1 MELLIFL
8 LLIPIARG
16 LIFLFDWRYLEKV
29 CRRHDLYLKGVG
41 DNATEGERELS
52 GEASNWITEN
62 TTEIKRRVKKSGVKD
77 PVHSFMDA
85 KGYGYVGQEQISTLD
100 NLLYLNKTVQNSAVT
115 VLKRAKG
122 HFKNEAVKS
131 INPLFWLET
140 LFFLPKAIVSASGID
155 ASSKLAET
163 GLKIT
168 QIIYWLVILGA
179 VISNPD
185 LLKVLIEAIKT

>member
-8 LLIPIARG
+8 LLIPVIRA
-16 LIFLFDWRYLEKV
+16 LIFFFDWRYLVKV
-29 CRRHDLYLKGVG
+29 CDQHNQYLKGVG
-41 DNATEGERELS
+41 YSATEEAKELS
-52 GEASNWITEN
+52 GKASNWITEN
-62 TTEIKRRVKKSGVKD
+62 TTEIKRRVEKSGIQN
-77 PVHSFMDA
+77 PVYSYMDA
-85 KGYGYVGQEQISTLD
+85 KGYGYVGQEQLSTLD
-100 NLLYLNKTVQNSAVT
+100 NLLYLNQNIQSSAVA
-115 VLKRAKG
+115 VLKRTRG
-122 HFKNEAVKS
+122 HFKNETIKS

-140 LFFLPKAIVSASGID
+140 IFFLPKAIVSASGID

-185 LLKVLIEAIKT
+185 LLRVLIETVKT